1 MFIYLSIYYY
11 DDNISAIRHK
21 YGFSEKIWEILP
33 HCKDTIKKKVKHD
46 LKFLFSLFK
55 KVSSVDDDNFL
66 ALFFVHFSSFWGT
79 LSLYPTSTL
88 CFMGVFPNSNI

>member
-11 DDNISAIRHK
+11 DDNISAIHHK

-33 HCKDTIKKKVKHD
+33 HCKDTIEKKVKHD

-66 ALFFVHFSSFWGT
+66 ALFFCAFFIFLGHFI
-79 LSLYPTSTL
+79 SLPYIH
-88 CFMGVFPNSNI
+88 FMFYGCVS